1 MPDFNNRLLKIA
13 FSSRKIW
20 LNCIE
25 ILFLSYI
32 LAKKTD
38 KISPTSFGG
47 LILKAAFFAN
57 DADFRLCLTE

>member
-32 LAKKTD
+32 LGKKTD
-38 KISPTSFGG
+38 KIRPHRLGG
-47 LILKAAFFAN
+47 LH
-57 DADFRLCLTE
+57 